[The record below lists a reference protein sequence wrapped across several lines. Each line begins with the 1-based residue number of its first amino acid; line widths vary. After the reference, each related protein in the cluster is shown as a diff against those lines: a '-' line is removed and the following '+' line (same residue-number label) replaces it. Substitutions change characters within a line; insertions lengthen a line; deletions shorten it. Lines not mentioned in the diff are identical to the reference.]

1 MKGIDVSRW
10 QGSIDW
16 EEVGRAGVRFAMIKA
31 TEGAEGADPC
41 FSANING
48 AVGAGIAC
56 GTYHYLR
63 ATQKEDTIA
72 EADHFADVMDP
83 LRERISL
90 WAALDV
96 ETEEHRRLGKKKLT
110 DLVILFCERV
120 RARGYRPMLY
130 TNNDFIAFC
139 YDFERLTVY
148 PIWLACWY
156 DGGENDRP
164 VRDFSYQI
172 WQQGVTR
179 VDGISGDVDND
190 YGYFALPETP
200 EEIRPGDVVRIR
212 PGSRYYGTDIPVPEA
227 VLERAWIVESVDGD
241 RVVIDRSED
250 GGMAIDS
257 AVAAGDLIPVGEAEG
272 TPESPEENGGAG
284 EPEAPDGDGESGDS
298 AAPPQSDPPAGET
311 PPDGSAPDAQPDT
324 PTEDPPPGQP
334 DPPTAGQDADPAE
347 KEAAAE
353 EEAMEKGL
361 VAFFRMIFRAVRTA
375 LRAVFGRKK

>member
-1 MKGIDVSRW
+1 MRGIDVSRW
-10 QGSIDW
+10 QGEIDW

-41 FSANING
+41 FAANING
-48 AVGAGIAC
+48 AGGAGIAC

-63 ATQKEDTIA
+63 ATQKEDAIA

-83 LRERISL
+83 LREEISL

-130 TNNDFIAFC
+130 TNNDFIASC

-190 YGYFALPETP
+190 YGYFALPEEP

-212 PGSRYYGTDIPVPEA
+212 PGSRYYGTDIPVPEG
-227 VLERAWIVESVDGD
+227 VLERAWIVDSVDGD

-250 GGMAIDS
+250 GTMAIDS

-284 EPEAPDGDGESGDS
+284 EPEAPDGDGESGDP
-298 AAPPQSDPPAGET
+298 AAPPQSDPSAGET

-334 DPPTAGQDADPAE
+334 DPPTAGQDADPGE

-361 VAFFRMIFRAVRTA
+361 AAFFRMVFRAVRTA
-375 LRAVFGRKK
+375 LRAVFGRKE

>member
-1 MKGIDVSRW
+1 MRGIDVSRW
-10 QGSIDW
+10 QGEIDW

-41 FSANING
+41 FAANING

-130 TNNDFIAFC
+130 TNNDFIASC

-272 TPESPEENGGAG
+272 TPENPEENGGAG
-284 EPEAPDGDGESGDS
+284 EPDAPDGDGESCDP

-324 PTEDPPPGQP
+324 PT
-334 DPPTAGQDADPAE
+334 AGQDADPGE

-361 VAFFRMIFRAVRTA
+361 AAFFRMVFRAVRTA
-375 LRAVFGRKK
+375 LRAVFGKKG